1 MKVQKI
7 SNKLGNVFTLLIL
20 FIVILEIIRIFILD
34 IPQYRY
40 LQLLW
45 HIQHNDTIKMANC
58 QLELPINWTIKE
70 EIKDQYVLQ
79 ADLRKNG
86 NLQTAV
92 LYKSLPLN
100 AEKTLAK
107 NCTLENYMNKEYF
120 VKHNKISMAWCKNL
134 DDNGSLAIFRNT
146 NKKIALVVYDYI
158 PSDYSNI
165 ELLFQTIHCKIQN
178 FHKDNQQ

>member
-1 MKVQKI
+1 MKFPKI
-7 SNKLGNVFTLLIL
+7 SNKLGNFFALLIL
-20 FIVILEIIRIFILD
+20 FIVIIEIIRIFILD

-45 HIQHNDTIKMANC
+45 HIQHNNTIKIANC

-86 NLQTAV
+86 TLQTAI

-100 AEKTLAK
+100 AERTLAK
-107 NCTLENYMNKEYF
+107 TCALEDYMNKEYF
-120 VKHNKISMAWCKNL
+120 VKHNKISMAWCRKL

-158 PSDYSNI
+158 PSDYANI
-165 ELLFQTIHCKIQN
+165 KLLLQTINCKVQS
-178 FHKDNQQ
+178 FHKVNQK